1 MSFSEIFQCPQKL
14 SRLFPFSC
22 TGKILKHWSADNS
35 NQVISEFVTHLKGR
49 VVGGHW
55 MEIKA
60 MFIVIDEAA
69 FRHIRNVRFARVT
82 VLSLKHVDCHLESNS
97 EKLTTLLLETENQ
110 GKMRQKLKLENSW
123 MNLKFY

>member
-1 MSFSEIFQCPQKL
+1 
-14 SRLFPFSC
+14 
-22 TGKILKHWSADNS
+22 
-35 NQVISEFVTHLKGR
+35 
-49 VVGGHW
+49 

-82 VLSLKHVDCHLESNS
+82 VLSSKHVDCHLESSS

-110 GKMRQKLKLENSW
+110 VMNAQKIKIEGFDEQQTE
-123 MNLKFY
+123 KV